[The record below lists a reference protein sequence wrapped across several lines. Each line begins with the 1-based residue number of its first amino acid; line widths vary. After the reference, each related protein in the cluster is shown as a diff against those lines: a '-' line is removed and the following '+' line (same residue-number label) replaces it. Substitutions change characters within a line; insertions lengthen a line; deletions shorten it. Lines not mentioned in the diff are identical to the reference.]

1 MKRAAVIIKDPHQQY
16 EGLRISVGLLL
27 AGMTWFR
34 CSSCTTKLKT
44 WMEAYQD
51 NMVFMDEIGGKRFS
65 NNSENAEKYG
75 FSHVTMDPGCREDQ
89 TGRYGHPLLGLK
101 ASVCP

>member
-16 EGLRISVGLLL
+16 EGLRTSVGLLL
-27 AGMTWFR
+27 AGIVVQMFV
-34 CSSCTTKLKT
+34 LHHEIEN
-44 WMEAYQD
+44 MDEAYQD

-75 FSHVTMDPGCREDQ
+75 FSHVTMTQAAEKIKRADMVIPF
-89 TGRYGHPLLGLK
+89 
-101 ASVCP
+101 